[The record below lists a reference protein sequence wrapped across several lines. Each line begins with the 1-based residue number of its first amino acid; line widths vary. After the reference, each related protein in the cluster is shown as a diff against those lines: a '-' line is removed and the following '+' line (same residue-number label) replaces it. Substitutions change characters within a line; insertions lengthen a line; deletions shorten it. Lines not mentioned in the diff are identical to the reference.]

1 MLTLGLLF
9 QELPPLNYEK
19 AGYPLPPRHQSQP
32 HYPQQ
37 PHYSHQQAPG
47 AEQPP
52 NPHYPNPNEP
62 PQRMIS
68 VEYVEDPSS
77 TRLAAHPAPEV
88 LLDEIKPTI
97 GKTMEYQVYMEPT
110 HTHTNVNMNV
120 PEPTRYQ
127 PKDYPYGR
135 QERYGHE
142 DEQQQQYD
150 HRHEQ
155 QYARQDSYDHHPEDS
170 YEHEEAEEVP
180 AKTVR
185 RTITPGI
192 KPPVKPARKWIW

>member
-1 MLTLGLLF
+1 
-9 QELPPLNYEK
+9 
-19 AGYPLPPRHQSQP
+19 
-32 HYPQQ
+32 
-37 PHYSHQQAPG
+37 
-47 AEQPP
+47 
-52 NPHYPNPNEP
+52 
-62 PQRMIS
+62 MIS
-68 VEYVEDPSS
+68 VEFVEDPSS

-110 HTHTNVNMNV
+110 NTHVQRTVNV

-135 QERYGHE
+135 QERYHE
-142 DEQQQQYD
+142 DEHHQQ
-150 HRHEQ
+150 HEH
-155 QYARQDSYDHHPEDS
+155 YAHQDSYDHPEDE
-170 YEHEEAEEVP
+170 YEQEQEPEEVP